1 MKERILQSLQG
12 KATILEQYEDGT
24 VFGVHFVQ
32 PSQSSHWPD
41 GLHGY
46 VLVDGDRVCGKDYDS
61 GVKGVATMTSI
72 KPETLAQ
79 YVAFHKRPGGS
90 LDGR

>member
-12 KATILEQYEDGT
+12 KATILEQYEDGS
-24 VFGVHFVQ
+24 VFGIHFVM
-32 PSQSSHWPD
+32 PGKSRWAD
-41 GLHGY
+41 GVHGY
-46 VLVDGDRVCGKDYDS
+46 VLVNGDAVCGKDYSDGKAS
-61 GVKGVATMTSI
+61 TSNQ
-72 KPETLAQ
+72 PQTLAE